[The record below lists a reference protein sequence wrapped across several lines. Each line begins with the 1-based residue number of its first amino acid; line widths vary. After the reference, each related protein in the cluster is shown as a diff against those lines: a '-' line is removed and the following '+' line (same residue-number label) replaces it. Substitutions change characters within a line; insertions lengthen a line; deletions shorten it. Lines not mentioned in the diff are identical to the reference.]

1 VSDSERPELV
11 AFQELEH
18 LIEAL
23 ADEMAGW
30 RRRAHE
36 AEAKLKAAPAPTSG
50 RANAA
55 SLDKEN
61 RELKERLE
69 AARVRTKQLLEKLR
83 FLRQQQEKEA
93 HR

>member
-1 VSDSERPELV
+1 MRGSGEGERR
-11 AFQELEH
+11 ALEH
-18 LIEAL
+18 
-23 ADEMAGW
+23 
-30 RRRAHE
+30 
-36 AEAKLKAAPAPTSG
+36 
-50 RANAA
+50 
-55 SLDKEN
+55 EN